1 MSNLAA
7 QVTVNITFLF
17 ANNEIFTISADETA
31 RDKVM
36 QLKARIDEWG
46 TPISAQT
53 GTSLQISGRKL
64 PSQPN

>member
-1 MSNLAA
+1 MKKLAA

-17 ANNEIFTISADETA
+17 ANDETFTISADETA

-46 TPISAQT
+46 TPISVQT
-53 GTSLQISGRKL
+53 GTSLQICGAKKS
-64 PSQPN
+64 SNPN

>member
-1 MSNLAA
+1 MSSLTA

-17 ANNEIFTISADETA
+17 ANNEIFTISADATA

-46 TPISAQT
+46 APISVQT
-53 GTSLQISGRKL
+53 GTSLQIAGRRL